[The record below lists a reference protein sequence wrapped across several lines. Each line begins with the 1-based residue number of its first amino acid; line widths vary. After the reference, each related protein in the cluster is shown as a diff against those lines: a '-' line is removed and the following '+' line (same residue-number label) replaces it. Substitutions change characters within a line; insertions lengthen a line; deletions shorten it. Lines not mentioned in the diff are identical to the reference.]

1 MKPQSKDL
9 LNNLMNL
16 KMMDSFKSLPNK
28 KLQDKLWAIT
38 KWIMNLLVKDLHK
51 LKFQDNWQARTK
63 VTESPLAKKLLIQKW
78 NLSFN
83 NKPTLMK
90 TKNTNSLMKIPKK
103 QQNL

>member
-1 MKPQSKDL
+1 MKPQSKYL

-63 VTESPLAKKLLIQKW
+63 VTESPLAKKLLKQKW

-83 NKPTLMK
+83 NKPKLMK